1 MEQLETFPGFISPD
15 NWHGSKLHSN
25 DDIED
30 LDESEHNLRLPRSS
44 IPIRYNL
51 HLQTNIHDGDLLTN
65 GDVSIHIRVLETTD
79 RLTLHSRNQTILELS
94 VLAAD
99 QITPI
104 GVANFSL
111 YSPTDMLTV
120 YLQSALTP
128 GTECFLKIRYSF
140 DMRESSPGLYR
151 TSYYAENGTVRYLAA
166 TQFEPVAARYVLPI
180 YDEPLFKAV
189 YEVRITHTE
198 SYHALSNTDG
208 VRAINGDGT
217 VTTTFAPSPIMSSY
231 LLAFVV
237 SDLDYISN
245 EQTKATDDTLHR
257 IYVRFNFTSKAS

>member
-1 MEQLETFPGFISPD
+1 MKTSPGIITPD
-15 NWHGSKLHSN
+15 NWHASKLLKSSN
-25 DDIED
+25 DDIHD
-30 LDESEHNLRLPRSS
+30 LDESEHNLRLPKSS

-51 HLQTNIHDGDLLTN
+51 HLQTNIHDGELLTS
-65 GDVSIHIRVLETTD
+65 GDVSVHIRILETTD

-94 VLAAD
+94 LLAAD
-99 QITPI
+99 EITQIN
-104 GVANFSL
+104 VQSYSL
-111 YSPTDMLTV
+111 YSATDMLTI
-120 YLQSALTP
+120 YLQNALAP
-128 GTECFLKIRYSF
+128 GTDCFLKIRYSF
-140 DMRESSPGLYR
+140 DMRESSPGFYR
-151 TSYYAENGTVRYLAA
+151 TSYNTENGAVRYLAA
-166 TQFEPVAARYVLPI
+166 TQFEPVAARYVLPL

-189 YEVRITHTE
+189 FEVRITHIE
-198 SYHALSNTDG
+198 SYHAISNTDG

-257 IYVRFNFTSKAS
+257 IYVR